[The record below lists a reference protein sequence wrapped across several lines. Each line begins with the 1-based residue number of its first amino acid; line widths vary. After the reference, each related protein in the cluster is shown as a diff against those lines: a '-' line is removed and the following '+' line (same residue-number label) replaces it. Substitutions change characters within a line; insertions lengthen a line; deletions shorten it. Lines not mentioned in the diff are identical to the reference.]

1 MMRAIVEFCV
11 NNLELGSKE
20 VKAKLEENSEID
32 VIEYGCLGNCGE
44 CFMFPYAFVNGEM
57 VAGET
62 SEELL
67 QKIEDKIK
75 EWEEE

>member
-1 MMRAIVEFCV
+1 MRAIVEFCV
-11 NNLELGSKE
+11 NNLELGSKG
-20 VKAKLEENSEID
+20 VKAKLEENPEID

-62 SEELL
+62 SEDLL
-67 QKIEDKIK
+67 KNIEDKIK